1 MVLCGR
7 VVAVEGFHQFSS
19 DRRRETLSGKGQCLL
34 LGAMCDPYPDPVL
47 ITRAFLQKIENA
59 LPRFLNLNKEE
70 VKDGLDLNLELKQI
84 FIGWPESSEEFIKK
98 SVARGL
104 ESINLQY
111 GIDWIHSSDAL
122 EQDSNNGTADAK
134 TETYSTKLV
143 AEETINENAG
153 MTKVP
158 ESMVETEMHST
169 KRSMEY
175 DEAACLEEP
184 KFKNVKYDFMTNSEK
199 ISEVADPR
207 EIFLKI

>member
-1 MVLCGR
+1 
-7 VVAVEGFHQFSS
+7 
-19 DRRRETLSGKGQCLL
+19 
-34 LGAMCDPYPDPVL
+34 MCDPYPDPVL

-84 FIGWPESSEEFIKK
+84 LIGFPESSEEFIKK

-134 TETYSTKLV
+134 TETDSTKLL
-143 AEETINENAG
+143 AEETIN
-153 MTKVP
+153 
-158 ESMVETEMHST
+158 
-169 KRSMEY
+169 
-175 DEAACLEEP
+175 
-184 KFKNVKYDFMTNSEK
+184 
-199 ISEVADPR
+199 
-207 EIFLKI
+207 